1 LIKIEK
7 GDIMIKRAG
16 AAAFFFLFF
25 ALISCAQKM
34 ERITLS
40 VRGRPLVVEIAMT
53 DAQRAK
59 GLMGRE
65 TLGRNEGM
73 LFVFREDQVLNFW
86 MKNTAIPLSIAFL
99 DKTGKVTDIFDM
111 IPFNEAPVTSS
122 ARCRYALETNRGF
135 FEEAGIVPGDG
146 IDLGSVK

>member
-1 LIKIEK
+1 MMKK
-7 GDIMIKRAG
+7 AV
-16 AAAFFFLFF
+16 AAALFFLLF
-25 ALISCAQKM
+25 AFISCAQKM
-34 ERITLS
+34 ERATLS
-40 VRGRPLVVEIAMT
+40 VRGRPLVVEIART

-65 TLGRNEGM
+65 TLGWSEGM

-86 MKNTAIPLSIAFL
+86 MKNTVIPLSIAFL
-99 DKTGKVTDIFDM
+99 DKSGKVTDIFDM
-111 IPFNEAPVTSS
+111 IPYNEAPVASS

-135 FEEAGIVPGDG
+135 FGEAGLVPGDG